1 MKSNRGFEEAIA
13 PESRIISRERFWRT
27 LILALLVI
35 GYTGYYLCR
44 SNLSATVPLIIDSL
58 SREGMDPATARIRL
72 GTIASLGVL
81 AYAIGKFFAGT
92 LADFIGGKRNFLI
105 GMGGAAAFTIWFA
118 AGHSVPVLALA
129 WIGNRLIQSLG
140 WAGMM
145 KISSKWF
152 PSRSY
157 GTMLALV
164 SLSYLFGD
172 ALSRIA
178 LASLIAGSFSWRQI
192 FVIAAIVLGTLLV
205 ICLLLLRESPL
216 EVGLA
221 EPQANPSNLF
231 GKDGERHVPVSLASL
246 FRTLFSSY
254 AFWSVCA
261 LSLGTTLVRE
271 TFGLWTPAYFTD
283 AAGFS
288 PAEAAGKSA
297 LFPLLGGVSVIL
309 CGWLSDR
316 LGPHS
321 RAALVFVGLVL
332 SGLVLLWLGLIP
344 ARGTMS
350 VILVSLVAFLIIGPY
365 SFLAG
370 AMALDFGGKQ
380 GVATASGFIDGIG
393 YLGGVLAGDTMAR
406 ISITWGWRGCFLLLA
421 GVAFAGSAAAA
432 FYVRLTRKPDW
443 QSGSAIAT

>member
-1 MKSNRGFEEAIA
+1 MKLNGGLAEAID
-13 PESRIISRERFWRT
+13 PKSRSISLERRWQALT
-27 LILALLVI
+27 LALLMI

-44 SNLSATVPLIIDSL
+44 SNLSATLPLIVDSL
-58 SREGMDPATARIRL
+58 SHDGMDPATARLRL

-81 AYAIGKFFAGT
+81 AYAIGKFFTGT
-92 LADFIGGKRNFLI
+92 LADFLGGKRNFLL
-105 GMGGAAAFTIWFA
+105 GMGGAVAFTLWFA
-118 AGHSVPVLALA
+118 AAHSISMLALA
-129 WIGNRLIQSLG
+129 WIGNRLLQSLG
-140 WAGMM
+140 WVGMM
-145 KISSKWF
+145 KIASKWF

-172 ALSRIA
+172 ALSRGV
-178 LASLIAGSFSWRQI
+178 LASLIAESFSWRQI
-192 FVIAAIVLGTLLV
+192 FVISAIVLGTLFV
-205 ICLLLLRESPL
+205 ICLFLLRESPL

-221 EPQANPSNLF
+221 EPLANPSNLF
-231 GKDGERHVPVSLASL
+231 GKDGERHVPDGFASL
-246 FRTLFSSY
+246 LRPLFTSY

-271 TFGLWTPAYFTD
+271 TFGLWTPVYFAD

-316 LGPHS
+316 LGPRS
-321 RAALVFVGLVL
+321 RSALVFAGLVS
-332 SGLVLLWLGLIP
+332 SGFVLLWLGLIP
-344 ARGTMS
+344 ARGTTA
-350 VILVSLVAFLIIGPY
+350 VILVSLVAFFIIGPY

-380 GVATASGFIDGIG
+380 GVATASGIVDGIG

-406 ISITWGWRGCFLLLA
+406 ISISWGWRGCFLLLA
-421 GVAFAGSAAAA
+421 AVAFATSAAAVL
-432 FYVRLTRKPDW
+432 YSMQMSRTMRTQPE
-443 QSGSAIAT
+443 S